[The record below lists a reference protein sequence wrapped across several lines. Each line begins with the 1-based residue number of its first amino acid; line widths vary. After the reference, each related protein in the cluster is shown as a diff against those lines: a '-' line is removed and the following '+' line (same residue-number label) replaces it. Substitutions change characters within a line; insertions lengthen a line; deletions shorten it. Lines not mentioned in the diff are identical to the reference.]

1 MKALVDHML
10 DIIVNADDAGIS
22 PEVNEAIFD
31 LMDGGYLRSTTL
43 LANGPALDGALARIP
58 TFPNCSFGVHL
69 NLTQFR
75 PLTDT
80 PGLSSLLDDG
90 GQFNSD
96 IIRRLP
102 PSRSITDAV
111 YVEWCAQV
119 DRIRDAGV
127 AISHLDSHQHIHT
140 CPAVFHALKKLQRRC
155 GIRKVRATRNFYGP
169 SVPPLT
175 ARARL
180 KKAVWRLAMLSFP
193 PRALMPDVFT
203 SVRDFGATS
212 TSPFWSGRPVIELM
226 THPGNPGSDDEV
238 QYLRTDWLRGLDY
251 PARLVGYNHVGQ

>member
-175 ARARL
+175 AAARL
-180 KKAVWRLAMLSFP
+180 KKAVWSLALCRLP
-193 PRALMPDVFT
+193 PKTWTADVFT
-203 SVRDFGATS
+203 SVRDFHATS
-212 TSPFWSGRPVIELM
+212 SAVHWSRKRVIELM
-226 THPGNPGSDDEV
+226 THPGNMGSVDEV
-238 QYLRTDWLRGLDY
+238 EWLRTDWARELPYRV
-251 PARLVGYNHVGQ
+251 RLVGYHDV